1 MRKGRD
7 LQISPNGDI
16 HQRIADLARNLHNSP
31 QDSADIVLERMVEYA
46 VSEIPGAKYAGV
58 TLVRSASQLETP
70 ATTHPF
76 PALLDVIQERHGQ
89 GPCLSAA
96 WQQHTVR
103 IDDLADDHRWPSYRR
118 DALKT
123 TPIRSILSFR
133 LFTSDQTVGALNLY
147 ADQPHAFDEES
158 EEIGYVFATHA
169 ALAWDTVRREEQF
182 RSALASR
189 DLIGQAKG
197 ILMARFGIDAVQ
209 AFELLK
215 RVSQDS
221 NTRLVQV
228 AHKLTTLRNFDQLI
242 R

>member
-1 MRKGRD
+1 
-7 LQISPNGDI
+7 
-16 HQRIADLARNLHNSP
+16 LALNLHNSP
-31 QDSADIVLERMVEYA
+31 QDSAELVLERMVEYA
-46 VSEIPGAKYAGV
+46 VDEIPGTKYAGV
-58 TLVRSASQLETP
+58 TLARSPSQLETF

-76 PALLDVIQERHGQ
+76 PAILDAIQQRYGQ
-89 GPCLSAA
+89 GPCLSAV

-103 IDDLADDHRWPSYRR
+103 IDDLADDRRWPSYRR
-118 DALKT
+118 DALEA

-133 LFTSDQTVGALNLY
+133 LFTSDEAMGALNLY
-147 ADQPHAFDEES
+147 ADQPHAFDEDA

-215 RVSQDS
+215 RVSQAS
-221 NTRLVQV
+221 NTRLVEI
-228 AHKLTTLRNFDQLI
+228 ARKLTTMKNLDELI
-242 R
+242 W